1 MAVADQAVTA
11 ETVEPTLEHTV
22 STQLLRIFAWTL
34 VFMLF
39 VFLINN
45 YLTFWRDWPG
55 LITIFGDLGLFGA
68 AAPKTPL
75 TPELLTLGWVQLFTY
90 VLAFIG
96 PIVYVAVNKHKTL
109 REDSKAMTDI
119 TAYIARAAF
128 WAVLLVGLVD
138 AVISFLRVEEF
149 LNGVVGEELGAK
161 LGRSQFRG
169 PYVHLPLI
177 LVGMVIAIFNKGLGF
192 TWLTLLVVVAELQ
205 IVFSRFIFSYEQ
217 AYMGDLVRFWYG
229 ALFLFASAYTLV
241 EEGHVRVDVIYA
253 NFTKKTR
260 GLVNAVGSIFLGA
273 SLCWVILTLGMMGKS
288 NIINSPILSLEVSQS
303 GFGMYVKYL
312 MAGFL
317 AVFASTM
324 LIQFSSFML
333 SGVAD
338 YRGDPGGRKNDNE
351 IIH

>member
-1 MAVADQAVTA
+1 MAAADQAMA
-11 ETVEPTLEHTV
+11 ETVEPALAHTV
-22 STQLLRIFAWTL
+22 STQVLRVFAWTL
-34 VFMLF
+34 VSVLF

-55 LITIFGDLGLFGA
+55 LTTIYGELGIFGA

-75 TPELLTLGWVQLFTY
+75 TPELLMLGWVQLFTY
-90 VLAFIG
+90 VLAFIA
-96 PIVYVAVNKHKTL
+96 PIAYVAVHKHRTL
-109 REDSKAMTDI
+109 REDSKVMTDI

-138 AVISFLRVEEF
+138 AFISFLRVEEF
-149 LNGVVGEELGAK
+149 LNGIVGDELGSK

-177 LVGMVIAIFNKGLGF
+177 LVALVIAIFNKGLGF

-241 EEGHVRVDVIYA
+241 EEGHVRVDVLYA
-253 NFTKKTR
+253 NFSKKTR

-273 SLCWVILTLGMMGKS
+273 SLCWIILTLGMMGKS

-317 AVFASTM
+317 AIFASTM
-324 LIQFSSFML
+324 LIQFASFML

-338 YRGDPGGRKNDNE
+338 YRGDPGEREIDNN